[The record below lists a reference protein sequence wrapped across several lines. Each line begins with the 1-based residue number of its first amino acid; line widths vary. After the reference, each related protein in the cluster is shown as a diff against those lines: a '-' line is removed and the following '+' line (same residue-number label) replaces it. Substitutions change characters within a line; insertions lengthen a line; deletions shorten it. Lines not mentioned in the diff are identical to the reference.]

1 MRSSRKGEK
10 TPTRRGSSSSEVVI
24 LSAEGI
30 FIAGSMFEEFDP
42 ILPPS
47 VTFELGLVKAVALC
61 GYISTVWFG
70 LLVLNETYSS
80 SASHICDPRLY
91 NVVFGT

>member
-10 TPTRRGSSSSEVVI
+10 TPTRRGSSSEVVI
-24 LSAEGI
+24 LSAEVI

-47 VTFELGLVKAVALC
+47 VTFELDLVKAVALC
-61 GYISTVWFG
+61 GYISTVWFAG
-70 LLVLNETYSS
+70 VEETYSS